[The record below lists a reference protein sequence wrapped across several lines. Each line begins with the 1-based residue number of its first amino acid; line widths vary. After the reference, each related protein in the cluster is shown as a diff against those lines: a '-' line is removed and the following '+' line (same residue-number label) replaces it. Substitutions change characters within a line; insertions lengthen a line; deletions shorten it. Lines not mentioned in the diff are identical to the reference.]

1 MNKLLI
7 STMFVNTIIFVLLT
21 ILVQNASSKTIIP
34 SPKQN
39 CTLQH
44 YGQQLKEGDV
54 VDVRGKL
61 YKVEECE
68 LHRAYHACGTHIL
81 FIINIVCQAVEK
93 QKMNPTKQRFSRFV
107 KQKLLTEACCQSL
120 CTVSEMTRYC
130 P

>member
-1 MNKLLI
+1 
-7 STMFVNTIIFVLLT
+7 MFVNTIIIVVLTL
-21 ILVQNASSKTIIP
+21 LVQNTSSKTVIP
-34 SPKQN
+34 SSSKQN
-39 CTLQH
+39 CTVQH
-44 YGQQLKEGDV
+44 SGQQLNEGDV

-93 QKMNPTKQRFSRFV
+93 QKMNPAKQRFSRFV